1 MEGILRLRLLGPV
14 QLERDGEP
22 VRFQSDQGSGEIVR
36 PQIGTRPR
44 LIFSA
49 SSSQKS
55 SPRHITGAWEL
66 DSSSAIIW
74 GASSG

>member
-14 QLERDGEP
+14 QVEWDG
-22 VRFQSDQGSGEIVR
+22 RFPSDQGSGEIVR
-36 PQIGTRPR
+36 PQMGTRPR

-55 SPRHITGAWEL
+55 NPRHLKGAREL
-66 DSSSAIIW
+66 DSSIAIIRR
-74 GASSG
+74 ASSG

>member
-14 QLERDGEP
+14 QVERDGEP
-22 VRFQSDQGSGEIVR
+22 VRFQSDQGSGKIVR

-49 SSSQKS
+49 SSTRAIVS
-55 SPRHITGAWEL
+55 SERCPQ
-66 DSSSAIIW
+66 
-74 GASSG
+74 